1 MRPCICL
8 CHWSITATE
17 HTSVRS
23 GHTEHLNP
31 FYTWCL
37 MDSAHIC
44 KETWTT
50 IHSNDLWWSW
60 KRGNVAPLGVTP
72 LVLHSVQSIIAKLIV
87 KKVVYKKKFCI
98 PWNDLSLGIWAAS
111 GLKHFISALT
121 HISVD
126 VYSFIWLSTVRNEL
140 SCYWTLVWQLLVVAA
155 LDADHPGLGLHS
167 SFHCASG
174 SVCGVSPAIQ
184 TYRAVLGEWI

>member
-1 MRPCICL
+1 MPL
-8 CHWSITATE
+8 KHHCHWAHE
-17 HTSVRS
+17 RPLWAHRAP
-23 GHTEHLNP
+23 EPLLHLMPDGLCSHLQGNVSNNIP
-31 FYTWCL
+31 Y
-37 MDSAHIC
+37 
-44 KETWTT
+44 
-50 IHSNDLWWSW
+50 SNDLWWSW
-60 KRGNVAPLGVTP
+60 KRGNVAPTEFSSSLCTIYQCKTV
-72 LVLHSVQSIIAKLIV
+72 IV
-87 KKVVYKKKFCI
+87 KKVIVYKKKFCI
-98 PWNDLSLGIWAAS
+98 PLNDLSLGIWAAS

-126 VYSFIWLSTVRNEL
+126 VYSFIWLPTVRNGL

-155 LDADHPGLGLHS
+155 LDADHPGLGLHL